1 MTRVIGIDQSSA
13 STGIFSTFTG
23 RGETI
28 KGEGLSGPARLD
40 RIETKVRQV
49 LEAERP
55 ALVVLEGYAFSKK
68 YSREQMGE
76 VGGVVRLAIFRTGY
90 EGRMLVVPPNTLKR
104 FATGNQKATKAEMV
118 DAARAKAPEVWIRND
133 HEADAFWLAKLGEFL
148 HVPASQWKAWG
159 ATLEQVQIRRE
170 LLEKRAAGGGW

>member
-55 ALVVLEGYAFSKK
+55 ALVVLEGYAFGTQ

-76 VGGVVRLAIFRTGY
+76 VGGVVRLAIFRAGY
-90 EGRMLVVPPNTLKR
+90 EGRMLVVPPSTLKR
-104 FATGNQKATKAEMV
+104 FATGNPSAKKPEMIA
-118 DAARAKAPEVWIRND
+118 AARAKDPEAWIRNE
-133 HEADAFWLAKLGEFL
+133 HQADAFWLAKVGEFL
-148 HVPASQWKAWG
+148 HVPASRWEAWG

-170 LLEKRAAGGGW
+170 LLEKRAEGGGR

>member
-40 RIETKVRQV
+40 RIETKIRQTIA
-49 LEAERP
+49 AERP
-55 ALVVLEGYAFSKK
+55 ALVVLEGYAFESKFR
-68 YSREQMGE
+68 REQMGE
-76 VGGVVRLAIFRTGY
+76 VGGVVRLAILRAGY
-90 EGRMLVVPPNTLKR
+90 EERHLVIPPSTLKR
-104 FATGNQKATKAEMV
+104 FATGNPSAKKSEV
-118 DAARAKAPEVWIRND
+118 IAAAHAKAPEAWIRD
-133 HEADAFWLAKLGEFL
+133 EHQADAFWLAQLGSFL
-148 HVPASQWKAWG
+148 FVPASQWEAWG

-170 LLEKRAAGGGW
+170 LLEKRAAGGGR